1 MLCDSGTSLADPKST
16 GMNPKDSSPANLR
29 RTGVRC
35 VLPRQGVPMAHARR
49 WLVATLPLLVLG
61 CAATP
66 SARLPPADHT
76 PPAYRVK
83 VGDTLDIRFY
93 KTPELNLEVPVRSDG
108 KISLELIGDVQA
120 AGLEPEQ
127 LAASLR
133 ERYASELTDPRV
145 SVIVRKFGGGIWIG
159 GEVKNPSRVPYS
171 VGLTALQAI
180 HRAGGFLETA
190 RPSSVV
196 LIRLEGTQ
204 YKGYLLPLDKVQT
217 GEDVS
222 VDAELQPSDILH
234 VPKSGIAN
242 VDLFVDQY
250 IRKVLPVQ
258 PAIPIF

>member
-1 MLCDSGTSLADPKST
+1 MTNARASFPSDLRDPSRR
-16 GMNPKDSSPANLR
+16 PA
-29 RTGVRC
+29 
-35 VLPRQGVPMAHARR
+35 PEQGVPRR
-49 WLVATLPLLVLG
+49 RAGRRFSGVVGLVLLVAG

-66 SARLPPADHT
+66 SARLPEADHA
-76 PPAYRVK
+76 PAPYVIK
-83 VGDTLDIRFY
+83 VGDTLDVRFY

-120 AGLEPEQ
+120 AGLQPEQ
-127 LAASLR
+127 LSGSLR
-133 ERYASELTDPRV
+133 QRYAHELSEPKV
-145 SVIVRKFGGGIWIG
+145 SVIVRKFGGGIWVG

-171 VGLTALQAI
+171 VGMTALQAI
-180 HRAGGFLETA
+180 HRAGGFLDTA
-190 RPSSVV
+190 RASHVV
-196 LIRLEGTQ
+196 LIRLEGSK

-217 GEDVS
+217 GEDLT
-222 VDAELQPSDILH
+222 VDAELQPSDIVH